1 MLTTTAT
8 TRRTGSTG
16 YTGPADRDGR
26 IDILRGIAI
35 VFLTAQVVLQ
45 MVRPSPTLF
54 EATGTLSALAFIV
67 VAEGAIVGMIY
78 RPRLA
83 GGAFGQALL
92 RLWRSSRALYVT
104 AVAATLAVLALSF
117 VPGLNTGPVT
127 DLTADGG
134 ARASLLAP
142 PVTDLADAT
151 VGYPVDPHLVLDIAL
166 LRLGP
171 WPLDVI
177 GLLCVLFFLAPVA
190 LWALSRGRWVSLLV
204 VSAALYAVELVTQ
217 LRILPMR
224 AEASLPVL
232 GWQALFVFGM
242 VAGYYRR
249 ELLAWFGTA
258 VGRIAFGL
266 LTVIVS
272 IVIVLP
278 LFIGSGFYPDLLA
291 SLASASTGWLIEP
304 SAPGPIRTVFAV
316 MLIIVVYGLLT
327 TWWRPLGPALGWLL
341 APLGRTITAAM
352 ILLVGVGI
360 LIVSIPVLRD
370 AAVAPALLVA
380 GAVALIWGAIR
391 LATLWANRDGRR
403 SE

>member
-8 TRRTGSTG
+8 TRRGGSTG

-117 VPGLNTGPVT
+117 VPWLSTGPVT

-151 VGYPVDPHLVLDIAL
+151 LGYPVDPHLVLDIAL

-190 LWALSRGRWVSLLV
+190 LWALSRGRWVSLLA

-249 ELLAWFGTA
+249 ELVAWFGTA
-258 VGRIAFGL
+258 VGRIAFAVL
-266 LTVIVS
+266 AVAVAAVIA
-272 IVIVLP
+272 LP
-278 LFIGSGFYPDLLA
+278 LFVGTGIYPDVLA
-291 SLASASTGWLIEP
+291 ELARVSTGWLIEP

-316 MLIIVVYGLLT
+316 AFIIVVYGTLT
-327 TWWRPLGPALGWLL
+327 TWWRPLGPAVGWLF
-341 APLGRTITAAM
+341 APLGRSITAAM
-352 ILLVGVGI
+352 IILVGVGI
-360 LIVSIPVLRD
+360 LIVSVPALREG
-370 AAVAPALLVA
+370 VAPALLVA
-380 GAVALIWGAIR
+380 GAVVIIWGALR
-391 LATLWANRDGRR
+391 TWSLWANRTRGR